1 MKNVFKI
8 LIISL
13 FFGACQQQ
21 VKPENVAKINGY
33 WEIEKVLL
41 PDGRVK
47 DYSINETYDFFEIK
61 GNKGFRQKVMPQLDG
76 SFETN
81 ELHEKVAVVFENGKT
96 YLKYETPYAK
106 WREELKLVSDAEL
119 VLLNAENKEYHYK
132 KTAPINVTG
141 DGKKAQ

>member
-1 MKNVFKI
+1 MKNAFKI
-8 LIISL
+8 IAISL
-13 FFGACQQQ
+13 FLTACQNQ
-21 VKPENVAKINGY
+21 VKPEDIAKINGY

-41 PDGRVK
+41 PDGKVK
-47 DYSINETYDFFEIK
+47 DYSINETYDFFEIN
-61 GNKGFRQKVMPQLDG
+61 GDKGFRQKVVPRLDG

-81 ELHEKVAVVFENGKT
+81 ENHESITMVFEDGKT

-106 WREELKLVSDAEL
+106 WREELKSVSDAEL

-132 KTAPINVTG
+132 KTAPINLKG

>member
-13 FFGACQQQ
+13 FFVACQQH
-21 VKPENVAKINGY
+21 VKPEDVTKINGY

-41 PDGRVK
+41 PDGKVK

-81 ELHEKVAVVFENGKT
+81 ELHEKVTVVFENGKT

-132 KTAPINVTG
+132 KTAPINLTG
-141 DGKKAQ
+141 YGKKAQ